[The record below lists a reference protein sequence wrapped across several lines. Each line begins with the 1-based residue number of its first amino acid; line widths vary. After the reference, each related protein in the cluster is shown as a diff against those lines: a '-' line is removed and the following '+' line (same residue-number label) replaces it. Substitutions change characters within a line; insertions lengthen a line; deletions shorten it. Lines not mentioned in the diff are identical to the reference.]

1 MARVRNSKSKEI
13 IKLTEDILKD
23 LETEDVSLVSILPK
37 CKKLARLRND
47 FEALNW
53 FSLELNG
60 YDNKSLPENLKGKD
74 WSRYAE
80 MAGRDVTEE
89 DKLKPGNKITNY
101 YIWSISEIESQLES
115 QEEQSKMLQ
124 LPSTFHP
131 TVTHYKAPTGGFM
144 GGNEVETVHE
154 TFGNVIDKIAR
165 EKDSLSNVIRENK
178 GILTRIRNRVHDY
191 VLKVYYE
198 VKFEDVT
205 DDIFQKMKTEVE
217 KKLTKVC
224 PEAIREFV
232 GAFDRLKSSNAI
244 ELSQAMSS
252 CRRVL
257 KEFADSVYPPSDS
270 PYIDSGGNSRLVTD
284 THVRN
289 RIWAYLDKK
298 HSGSTKGKLLKVKI
312 EDLGA
317 RVDSLYDLASKGMKT
332 EIDRFEVEMCVI
344 EIFLLLG
351 YILSF

>member
-1 MARVRNSKSKEI
+1 MAYTKNSKSKEI

-23 LETEDVSLVSILPK
+23 LETEATSLVNILQK

-47 FEALNW
+47 FDALNW

-60 YDNKSLPENLKGKD
+60 YDNKSLPETIKDKD
-74 WSRYAE
+74 WSKYAK
-80 MAGRDVTEE
+80 MGGRDVTEE
-89 DKLKPGNKITNY
+89 DKLKPGNKTTNY
-101 YIWSISEIESQLES
+101 YIWSISEMESNVGSL
-115 QEEQSKMLQ
+115 EEQLKALQ

-131 TVTHYKAPTGGFM
+131 TITHYKAPTGSFM

-154 TFGNVIDKIAR
+154 TFGNVIDKVKQ
-165 EKDSLSNVIRENK
+165 EKNNLSNLIRENK

-191 VLKVYYE
+191 ILKVYYE
-198 VKFEDVT
+198 VRFEDVT

-232 GAFDRLKSSNAI
+232 GVFDRLKSSNTV
-244 ELSQAMSS
+244 EWSQAMSS

-270 PYIDSGGNSRLVTD
+270 PYIDSGGNSRAVTD
-284 THVRN
+284 TNVRN
-289 RIWAYLDKK
+289 RIWAYLDRK
-298 HSGSTKGKLLKVKI
+298 HSGSTKGKLLKIKL

-317 RVDSLYDLASKGMKT
+317 RVDGLYDLASKGMKSD
-332 EIDRFEVEMCVI
+332 IDRYEVEMCVI